1 MDMKH
6 LNREELEAI
15 GMKNSTENIVKL
27 VLKGSDGVKP
37 APPESEAIDKSY
49 MEDNSLNNI
58 NELKSNDL
66 HGVSG
71 E

>member
-27 VLKGSDGVKP
+27 VLKGSDGVKA